1 MSDTAHGRGNFR
13 AFVAAHQHELP
24 PPPIDLTQLPLPAAT
39 EPPLPPL
46 PFPVPALVPI
56 LNGPVLGQLPEFKR
70 ASQIDPTRIKLPPL
84 LIDGLLHVGC
94 KMLLAG
100 GSKSFKSW
108 CLIDLA
114 LSVSDGKPWWGLKV
128 QQGLVLYLNFE
139 IIEGFFEQR
148 IISIAH
154 AKGMTGLPEDLVIWN
169 LRGHCYDL
177 AALSKVL
184 TARLAALGKPVAMIV
199 VDPIYKALGDL
210 DENSASDM
218 TKLMNLI
225 ESFALPSGAAVVF
238 GGHFA
243 KGNASTKEAKDRP
256 SGSGVLIRDPDCI
269 LTLTRHQEDDCY
281 TVNTELR
288 YLARLPEFV
297 VRWTFPIMVA
307 DEALDP
313 RQLYSPGENKGE
325 SANPD
330 QPKTFG
336 EGDVLDCLPRQGA
349 QDVLWRKMV
358 ALKFGRTGQA
368 YYECKAKLLA
378 NKLVVKQGQKYY
390 PANLNLNNPHQP

>member
-1 MSDTAHGRGNFR
+1 MSDASHGRGNFR
-13 AFVAAHQHELP
+13 AFVADHQHELP
-24 PPPIDLTQLPLPAAT
+24 PPPIELAAVPLPLPVMA
-39 EPPLPPL
+39 
-46 PFPVPALVPI
+46 
-56 LNGPVLGQLPEFKR
+56 GPVLGQLPEFKR
-70 ASQIDPTRIKLPPL
+70 ASQIDPARIVLPPL

-114 LSVSDGKPWWGLKV
+114 LSLADGNPWWGLKV
-128 QQGLVLYLNFE
+128 TQGLVLYLNFE

-148 IISIAH
+148 IVSIAH
-154 AKGMTGLPEDLVIWN
+154 AKGMTTLPEDLVIWN

-177 AALSKVL
+177 AALTKVM
-184 TARLAALGKPVAMIV
+184 TARIASLGKRVAAIV

-225 ESFALPSGAAVVF
+225 ESFALPSGAAVIF

-243 KGNASTKEAKDRP
+243 KGNASAKEAKDRP

-269 LTLTRHQEDDCY
+269 LTLTRHKEDDCY

-288 YLARLPEFV
+288 YLPRLAEFV

-307 DEALDP
+307 DESLDP
-313 RQLYSPGENKGE
+313 RQLYTPGKEQDTGTT
-325 SANPD
+325 ANAD
-330 QPKTFG
+330 RPKTFG

-358 ALKFGRTGQA
+358 ALKFGSTGEA
-368 YYECKAKLLA
+368 YYACKAKLLA
-378 NKLVVKQGQKYY
+378 NRLVIKQGQKYY